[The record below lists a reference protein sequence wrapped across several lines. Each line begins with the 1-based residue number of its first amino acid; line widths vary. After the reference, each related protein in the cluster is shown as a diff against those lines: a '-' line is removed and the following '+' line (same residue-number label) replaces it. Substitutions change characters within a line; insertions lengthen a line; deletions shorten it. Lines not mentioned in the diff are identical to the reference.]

1 MTSIRTADR
10 ALLGPRTRAEAAA
23 NEIRRRILSGEFS
36 AGQPLRQDALA
47 DELGVSRIP
56 LREAFVQLEA
66 EGLLKI
72 FPHRGA
78 VVTPISVEDIVELV
92 DLRILLEP
100 RLLGRSA
107 PHLTPADYDTIDAIL
122 AEYSAQLR
130 DNRIARWGELNTELH
145 GLLYRHANLPRTEQ
159 IVATLLASNDRYARI
174 QIAQTNGRERAERE
188 HAEIVRLCRRGSYKQ
203 ACKTLTDHIHTAG
216 QALVALIGRQPRLDD
231 RNGNLRDPSHRTTT
245 R

>member
-1 MTSIRTADR
+1 MRSLRSANR
-10 ALLGPRTRAEAAA
+10 PLLGPRTRAEAAA

-92 DLRILLEP
+92 DLRMLLEP
-100 RLLGRSA
+100 KLLARSA
-107 PHLTPADYDTIDAIL
+107 PHLTSADFDQIDTIL

-130 DNRIARWGELNTELH
+130 DNHIARWGELNTELH

-203 ACKTLTDHIHTAG
+203 ACKLLTDHIHTAG
-216 QALVALIGRQPRLDD
+216 RALVALIERQPRLETLSV
-231 RNGNLRDPSHRTTT
+231 RLREPSHRTAT